1 MFIFRLFPCLSEYN
15 TAWARSFDWNNT
27 DTYIA
32 AQTIRYTLSSARN
45 TEMHVKLNQPIPSI
59 KEMDGFDLPDFAVL
73 IGRNGVGKTQL
84 LQAIARGRATVSG
97 LSRSNI
103 EIYDIDTFRP
113 NEGGNGGWGHSSFFL
128 NTVEAY
134 LSAKSGPPPVED
146 ARRIFNETLQ
156 SWGLNDDANKRLNFK
171 RAVHNVILGGGDFGA
186 FGNIEGDEAVTAYFK
201 SIGEEVINKIQ
212 PANRGSGTTQHLDSF
227 NNDPV
232 SLIYQAM
239 RLSHKLPHE
248 VTREDILRASHFEGK
263 TIGNQLSEIFGR
275 YKVEQ
280 FVWAHT
286 ESGKGGKDEKTVSS
300 LMREYRN
307 AHRPPWEILRE
318 TLDQMREASDDPELF
333 NFEFSDPE
341 NEELSF
347 GNHHQYSFSTQF
359 TNRTTGDS
367 YPVTELSSGE
377 KIMVCLC
384 LSVFNREIGQ
394 CQPGLILLDELD
406 AVLHPSMI
414 SALIAGLKNQ
424 FVNKGTRVIMAT
436 HSVTTVSLLDEGEI
450 FRMSRSGSRVDVRK
464 VTKADAVDDLSE
476 GLATIDAGL
485 KIVTSDS
492 AAPITILTEG
502 NNALHLKK
510 WASLFFPNEVGVFDK
525 LPDRT
530 GKNDLKTYGRFL
542 AKVDTNSHFLI
553 VWDCDA
559 KGEAEQTRQE
569 IGDSKNVTAFAFT
582 RRNNPIAPKGIE
594 NQYDEE
600 YFDGYTIKSVRES
613 TGVLFHSIFSAKKKA
628 FANHVSSKG
637 TKEFFNHFGELENEV
652 RKILKEREA
661 GAS

>member
-1 MFIFRLFPCLSEYN
+1 
-15 TAWARSFDWNNT
+15 
-27 DTYIA
+27 
-32 AQTIRYTLSSARN
+32 
-45 TEMHVKLNQPIPSI
+45 MHVRLNQPIPSI

-113 NEGGNGGWGHSSFFL
+113 TDGGNGGWGNSSFFH
-128 NTVEAY
+128 NTVDVY
-134 LSAKSGPPPVED
+134 LSPKFDPPLVEV
-146 ARRIFNETLQ
+146 AGRIFKETLK
-156 SWGLNDDANKRLNFK
+156 SWGLNDDANKRLNFEK
-171 RAVHNVILGGGDFGA
+171 AVHNVILSGGDFGA
-186 FGNIEGDEAVTAYFK
+186 FGKIGEDEALIAYFK
-201 SIGEEVINKIQ
+201 SIKNEVLNKIQ
-212 PANRGSGTTQHLDSF
+212 SINRGSGTTQHVGSF

-232 SLIYQAM
+232 LLICQAM

-248 VTREDILRASHFEGK
+248 VTREDILRASHFEGN
-263 TIGNQLSEIFGR
+263 TIGNQLSQIFAR

-347 GNHHQYSFSTQF
+347 GNHHQYSFSTKF

-367 YPVTELSSGE
+367 YSVTELSSGE
-377 KIMVCLC
+377 KIIVCLC
-384 LSVFNREIGQ
+384 LSAFNRDMGQ
-394 CQPGLILLDELD
+394 RNAGLILLDELD

-414 SALIAGLKNQ
+414 SALIAGLKSQ

-476 GLATIDAGL
+476 
-485 KIVTSDS
+485 
-492 AAPITILTEG
+492 
-502 NNALHLKK
+502 
-510 WASLFFPNEVGVFDK
+510 
-525 LPDRT
+525 
-530 GKNDLKTYGRFL
+530 DL
-542 AKVDTNSHFLI
+542 
-553 VWDCDA
+553 
-559 KGEAEQTRQE
+559 
-569 IGDSKNVTAFAFT
+569 
-582 RRNNPIAPKGIE
+582 RRLMR
-594 NQYDEE
+594 D
-600 YFDGYTIKSVRES
+600 
-613 TGVLFHSIFSAKKKA
+613 
-628 FANHVSSKG
+628 
-637 TKEFFNHFGELENEV
+637 
-652 RKILKEREA
+652 
-661 GAS
+661 